1 MKVFKK
7 VFLMFFS
14 LLIFHL
20 GFNSILFA
28 ENINENEKKLVYVEN
43 IFYDENG
50 KFANGWYDDGTEWYF
65 FKDGKKHTGFAT
77 DGNGKMYFKN
87 GKYGTAYVDKI
98 FYEEGKT
105 ANGWYDDGS
114 DWYFFKNGKK
124 HTGFATDGNGKMYF
138 KDGKY
143 GKGYVDKVFY
153 GEGKPADWWYDD
165 GTGWYFF
172 QKGEKF
178 TGIAKDTSGY
188 KYFINGKY
196 GSGIYNDILYKDGIK
211 SEGKVYVNGIFYGE
225 DLKPANWWYDDG
237 TGWYFFQKGKK
248 HTGFATDGNGKMY
261 FKDGKYGKGY
271 VDKVFYGE
279 GKPADWW
286 YDDGTA
292 WYFFQK
298 GEKFTGIAKDA
309 SGEKYFVDGKYGIGI
324 YNDILYK
331 DGVKSEGKVYVDGIF
346 YGEDLKPANW
356 WYDDGTAWYFFQ
368 NGKKHTGFAKDASG
382 EKYFVDGKYANGLYN
397 EKLYKDGIETEGE
410 VYINGLFFDKD
421 KKLANGWYYDGI
433 EELYFENGS
442 KYTGVLEGKFL
453 VDGKYANKYYDG
465 KYYKDGE
472 EIEIP
477 DSMLI
482 EEGIK
487 AYNFDDDKYY
497 TGCWLYSAASGLYS
511 KGVSITPPELLK
523 LLPNTGDP
531 RTGVMGN
538 PKEHLYQGVFP
549 ACYPSALVPVLKKF
563 VPTIEDFSGA
573 SFEDIKLQLSQ
584 GHTVQIWLSRVIP
597 SNIINV
603 GDGETIIASA
613 WYHSVLLIG
622 YNDKGFY
629 HIEAVNQNKKVFLDF
644 EKSLSQYEVFGRKA
658 ILYK

>member
-14 LLIFHL
+14 LLLIFHL

-50 KFANGWYDDGTEWYF
+50 KSANGWYDDGTEWYF

-124 HTGFATDGNGKMYF
+124 Y
-138 KDGKY
+138 
-143 GKGYVDKVFY
+143 
-153 GEGKPADWWYDD
+153 
-165 GTGWYFF
+165 
-172 QKGEKF
+172 
-178 TGIAKDTSGY
+178 
-188 KYFINGKY
+188 
-196 GSGIYNDILYKDGIK
+196 
-211 SEGKVYVNGIFYGE
+211 
-225 DLKPANWWYDDG
+225 
-237 TGWYFFQKGKK
+237 
-248 HTGFATDGNGKMY
+248 TGFATDGNGKMY

-309 SGEKYFVDGKYGIGI
+309 SGEKYFVDGKYGSGI

-331 DGVKSEGKVYVDGIF
+331 DGIKSEGKVYVNGIF

-487 AYNFDDDKYY
+487 AYNFDDDDKYY

>member
-14 LLIFHL
+14 LLLIFHL

-50 KFANGWYDDGTEWYF
+50 KSANGWYDDGTE
-65 FKDGKKHTGFAT
+65 
-77 DGNGKMYFKN
+77 
-87 GKYGTAYVDKI
+87 
-98 FYEEGKT
+98 
-105 ANGWYDDGS
+105 
-114 DWYFFKNGKK
+114 
-124 HTGFATDGNGKMYF
+124 
-138 KDGKY
+138 
-143 GKGYVDKVFY
+143 
-153 GEGKPADWWYDD
+153 
-165 GTGWYFF
+165 
-172 QKGEKF
+172 
-178 TGIAKDTSGY
+178 
-188 KYFINGKY
+188 
-196 GSGIYNDILYKDGIK
+196 
-211 SEGKVYVNGIFYGE
+211 
-225 DLKPANWWYDDG
+225 
-237 TGWYFFQKGKK
+237 
-248 HTGFATDGNGKMY
+248 
-261 FKDGKYGKGY
+261 
-271 VDKVFYGE
+271 
-279 GKPADWW
+279 
-286 YDDGTA
+286 
-292 WYFFQK
+292 
-298 GEKFTGIAKDA
+298 
-309 SGEKYFVDGKYGIGI
+309 
-324 YNDILYK
+324 
-331 DGVKSEGKVYVDGIF
+331 
-346 YGEDLKPANW
+346 
-356 WYDDGTAWYFFQ
+356 WYFFQ

-442 KYTGVLEGKFL
+442 KYTG
-453 VDGKYANKYYDG
+453 
-465 KYYKDGE
+465 
-472 EIEIP
+472 
-477 DSMLI
+477 
-482 EEGIK
+482 
-487 AYNFDDDKYY
+487 
-497 TGCWLYSAASGLYS
+497 
-511 KGVSITPPELLK
+511 
-523 LLPNTGDP
+523 DP

-597 SNIINV
+597 SNIISV

>member
-1 MKVFKK
+1 
-7 VFLMFFS
+7 
-14 LLIFHL
+14 
-20 GFNSILFA
+20 
-28 ENINENEKKLVYVEN
+28 
-43 IFYDENG
+43 
-50 KFANGWYDDGTEWYF
+50 
-65 FKDGKKHTGFAT
+65 
-77 DGNGKMYFKN
+77 
-87 GKYGTAYVDKI
+87 
-98 FYEEGKT
+98 
-105 ANGWYDDGS
+105 
-114 DWYFFKNGKK
+114 
-124 HTGFATDGNGKMYF
+124 
-138 KDGKY
+138 
-143 GKGYVDKVFY
+143 
-153 GEGKPADWWYDD
+153 
-165 GTGWYFF
+165 
-172 QKGEKF
+172 
-178 TGIAKDTSGY
+178 
-188 KYFINGKY
+188 
-196 GSGIYNDILYKDGIK
+196 
-211 SEGKVYVNGIFYGE
+211 
-225 DLKPANWWYDDG
+225 
-237 TGWYFFQKGKK
+237 
-248 HTGFATDGNGKMY
+248 
-261 FKDGKYGKGY
+261 
-271 VDKVFYGE
+271 
-279 GKPADWW
+279 
-286 YDDGTA
+286 
-292 WYFFQK
+292 
-298 GEKFTGIAKDA
+298 
-309 SGEKYFVDGKYGIGI
+309 
-324 YNDILYK
+324 
-331 DGVKSEGKVYVDGIF
+331 
-346 YGEDLKPANW
+346 KPANW

-368 NGKKHTGFAKDASG
+368 NGKKYTGFAKDSSG

-453 VDGKYANKYYDG
+453 VDGKYAN
-465 KYYKDGE
+465 
-472 EIEIP
+472 
-477 DSMLI
+477 
-482 EEGIK
+482 
-487 AYNFDDDKYY
+487 KYY

>member
-14 LLIFHL
+14 LLLIFHL

-50 KFANGWYDDGTEWYF
+50 KSANGWYDDGTEWYF

-98 FYEEGKT
+98 FYEEGKP

-124 HTGFATDGNGKMYF
+124 YTGFATDGNGKMYF

-153 GEGKPADWWYDD
+153 GEGKPAD
-165 GTGWYFF
+165 
-172 QKGEKF
+172 
-178 TGIAKDTSGY
+178 
-188 KYFINGKY
+188 
-196 GSGIYNDILYKDGIK
+196 
-211 SEGKVYVNGIFYGE
+211 
-225 DLKPANWWYDDG
+225 WWYDDG

-309 SGEKYFVDGKYGIGI
+309 SGEKYFVDGKYGSGI

-331 DGVKSEGKVYVDGIF
+331 DGIKSEGKVYVDGIF

-368 NGKKHTGFAKDASG
+368 NGKKYTGFAKDSSG